1 MTETDSPVFSGWPA
15 EATAFLAELAADNTR
30 TFWTEN
36 AHRYRALLLE
46 PTRALAVAL
55 TPEFGPP
62 RVFRPYVDRRF
73 RPNADPYRT
82 DTGITVAGPGGTP
95 YVAVLSA
102 QGLAVQVGHQ
112 VFDAGQLRRYR
123 EAVAGPPG
131 EALDAVLAA
140 LRRDDLV
147 PDGVPA
153 LAGRPRGYPADHPR
167 LSLLRWRGLHVDC
180 AWSAGEW
187 LGTEEPLRRVA
198 AAWRAA
204 RPLADWLEAHVGP
217 RERSA
222 HRAGRPT
229 CPRTTETPQRS
240 TAVIPGGVTEACPV
254 DQRRSGARW

>member
-15 EATAFLAELAADNTR
+15 DATAFLAELAADNTR

-36 AHRYRALLLE
+36 AHRYRAALLE

-73 RPNADPYRT
+73 RPNAEPYRT
-82 DTGITVAGPGGTP
+82 DAGITVAGSGGTP

-131 EALDAVLAA
+131 EALDEVLAA

-153 LAGRPRGYPADHPR
+153 LALRPRGYPADHPR
-167 LSLLRWRGLHVDC
+167 LPLLRWRGLHVDR

-187 LGTEEPLRRVA
+187 LSTEEPLRRVA

-217 RERSA
+217 REQVGAPR
-222 HRAGRPT
+222 RPPDEPT
-229 CPRTTETPQRS
+229 DDRNAAAEQCGDPQ
-240 TAVIPGGVTEACPV
+240 VE
-254 DQRRSGARW
+254 

>member
-15 EATAFLAELAADNTR
+15 EATAFLAELADDNTR

-36 AHRYRALLLE
+36 AHRYRAALRE
-46 PTRALAVAL
+46 PTRALAAAL

-62 RVFRPYVDRRF
+62 RVFRPYVDR
-73 RPNADPYRT
+73 YRT

-123 EAVAGPPG
+123 AAVVGPAG
-131 EALDAVLAA
+131 EALDEVLAA

-153 LAGRPRGYPADHPR
+153 LARRPRG
-167 LSLLRWRGLHVDC
+167 
-180 AWSAGEW
+180 
-187 LGTEEPLRRVA
+187 
-198 AAWRAA
+198 
-204 RPLADWLEAHVGP
+204 
-217 RERSA
+217 
-222 HRAGRPT
+222 
-229 CPRTTETPQRS
+229 CP
-240 TAVIPGGVTEACPV
+240 
-254 DQRRSGARW
+254 

>member
-15 EATAFLAELAADNTR
+15 EATAFLAELADDNTR

-36 AHRYRALLLE
+36 AHRYRAALLE

-123 EAVAGPPG
+123 AAVAGPPG
-131 EALDAVLAA
+131 EALDEVLARA
-140 LRRDDLV
+140 ASRRSRARRRSCA
-147 PDGVPA
+147 GPA
-153 LAGRPRGYPADHPR
+153 TSRLPGGPPAAAVAPVAWPARRPR
-167 LSLLRWRGLHVDC
+167 V
-180 AWSAGEW
+180 AG
-187 LGTEEPLRRVA
+187 G
-198 AAWRAA
+198 
-204 RPLADWLEAHVGP
+204 
-217 RERSA
+217 
-222 HRAGRPT
+222 
-229 CPRTTETPQRS
+229 
-240 TAVIPGGVTEACPV
+240 
-254 DQRRSGARW
+254 